1 MTDPVGGPPLA
12 TLIDLRGRVAVVA
25 GGAGAIG
32 AAIALR
38 LVECG
43 ARTFSLDLP
52 GRTAQTGV
60 TPVEADLTEEA
71 SLSAALA
78 EVDRHAGR
86 IDVVVHA
93 AGISRDAR
101 VWKLDPVDWDA
112 VVATN
117 LRSAFLLLR
126 GVVPR
131 LRQAGGG
138 SVVLIS
144 SINGDRGKVGL
155 SAYAASKAGLH
166 ALARTAAR
174 ETGAFNIRVNALA
187 PGWITSPMTD
197 ALPEAVRERAL
208 NETVCGRLG
217 TPDDVA
223 RMAVVLATDLGR
235 HVTGQV
241 IRVDGGQLIG

>member
-1 MTDPVGGPPLA
+1 GSTYAGVDSRAAAASSVSS
-12 TLIDLRGRVAVVA
+12 TL
-25 GGAGAIG
+25 
-32 AAIALR
+32 
-38 LVECG
+38 
-43 ARTFSLDLP
+43 
-52 GRTAQTGV
+52 
-60 TPVEADLTEEA
+60 
-71 SLSAALA
+71 
-78 EVDRHAGR
+78 
-86 IDVVVHA
+86 
-93 AGISRDAR
+93 
-101 VWKLDPVDWDA
+101 
-112 VVATN
+112 
-117 LRSAFLLLR
+117 
-126 GVVPR
+126 
-131 LRQAGGG
+131 
-138 SVVLIS
+138 